1 MGLNVLKLGR
11 SYGFAKCPSREKTQ
25 DLKNHLE
32 SKGKKKSKRKK
43 RKQGLN

>member
-11 SYGFAKCPSREKTQ
+11 SYGFAKYPSGEKTQ

-32 SKGKKKSKRKK
+32 SKGKKKVKEKRGSK
-43 RKQGLN
+43 G

>member
-11 SYGFAKCPSREKTQ
+11 SYGFAKYPSGEKTQ

-32 SKGKKKSKRKK
+32 SKGKKSKRKK